1 VLDFQSTKTFC
12 RTPTVRPAC
21 DAPITVLKFGSSV
34 LRSINHLPRAVDEI
48 YRVLRCGHRVVAVV
62 SAVGDTTDERLKRGR
77 AVATNPEPS
86 ALAALLAAGEAES
99 AALLGLALAQV
110 GLKCDVISMEQAGLL
125 ASGPV
130 LDAELVG
137 VDVPRLLA
145 ELDRCGIAIV
155 PGLAARDESGRPC
168 VLGRGGSDLT
178 ALFLADA
185 LGASCVLYKDVDGLY
200 DRDPDRPGAQR
211 LASWGTALAVVGG
224 AVQEKALRF
233 AQARGLSF
241 TITAPGAAAVTRIV
255 RPRAPGIPNLI
266 REGACS

>member
-1 VLDFQSTKTFC
+1 LPAVFDFESTKTFWG
-12 RTPTVRPAC
+12 TPAVRPAC
-21 DAPITVLKFGSSV
+21 DGPLTVLKFGSSV

-48 YRVLRCGHRVVAVV
+48 DRVLRRGHRVVAVV
-62 SAVGDTTDERLKRGR
+62 SAVGNTTDELLKRAR

-86 ALAALLAAGEAES
+86 ALAALLATGEAES
-99 AALLGLALAQV
+99 AALLCLALAQV
-110 GLKCDVISMEQAGLL
+110 GLKCAIVSVKQAGLL

-137 VDVPRLLA
+137 VDGPRLLA
-145 ELDRCGIAIV
+145 ELDRGGIAIV
-155 PGLAARDESGRPC
+155 PGFAARDESGGTC

-185 LGASCVLYKDVDGLY
+185 LGASCVLYKDVEGLY
-200 DRDPDRPGAQR
+200 DRDPDLPGAELLAQ
-211 LASWGTALAVVGG
+211 ASWGTALAVAGG

-241 TITAPGAAAVTRIV
+241 TITAPGAAAATRIGPGPD
-255 RPRAPGIPNLI
+255 RRA
-266 REGACS
+266 SQT